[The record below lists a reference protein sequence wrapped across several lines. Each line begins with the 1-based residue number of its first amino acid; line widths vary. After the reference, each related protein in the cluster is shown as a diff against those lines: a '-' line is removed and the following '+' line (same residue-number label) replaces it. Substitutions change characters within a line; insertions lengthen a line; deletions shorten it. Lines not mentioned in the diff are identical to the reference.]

1 MRVPD
6 NLRLQLMTSNM
17 ATASERLQRYQI
29 ELSSGLRIQRPSD
42 DPSGAQRASSLRSN
56 LARIAQYQATTKD
69 AQAWLK
75 SEDSALGNIVTS
87 LRRIRDYALQ
97 AANPNFAGS
106 HDTMVT
112 QIKSQAGFVQQ
123 SLNTSDGSR
132 YLFGGNKT
140 LASPFQG
147 NLTGGITYAGDDGV
161 RHITLND
168 SVTLNLNHSGS
179 EVANLGG
186 ASDPALPDMF
196 QTINDLVTAVQAC
209 DQAAIA
215 TQISNLD
222 QHLGRVTNL
231 RAETGVR
238 LNQVELSADQLSQTK
253 LTLTNL
259 LNDTE
264 SADLTEVTVQLKEQ
278 ENVLQAA
285 TYVASTIGRGGLLD
299 WLK

>member
-1 MRVPD
+1 
-6 NLRLQLMTSNM
+6 MTSNL
-17 ATASERLQRYQI
+17 ATAAERLQRYQI

-42 DPSGAQRASSLRSN
+42 DPSGAQRVSSLRSN
-56 LARIAQYQATTKD
+56 LSRIAQYEATTKD

-75 SEDSALGNIVTS
+75 SEDSALGNITKS
-87 LRRIRDYALQ
+87 LRQIRDYALQ
-97 AANPNFAGS
+97 AANPNIAGS
-106 HDTMVT
+106 RDTMVT

-140 LASPFQG
+140 LAVPFKG
-147 NLTGGITYAGDDGV
+147 DLVGGITYAGDAGV

-186 ASDPALPDMF
+186 VSDPALPDVF
-196 QTINDLVTAVQAC
+196 QTINDLVTAIQTG
-209 DQAAIA
+209 DQTGIAA
-215 TQISNLD
+215 QISNLD
-222 QHLGRVTNL
+222 QHLSRMTNL

-238 LNQVELSADQLSQTK
+238 LNQVELAADQLSQTK

-264 SADLTEVTVQLKEQ
+264 GADLTEVTVQLKEQ

-285 TYVASTIGRGGLLD
+285 TYVASTISQGGLLD
-299 WLK
+299 WLR